1 MNADTKPAP
10 RVAITAADF
19 FAASPEQIREWF
31 PKLDKA
37 FSAVVTHIAS
47 DAAKAEESEAAA

>member
-1 MNADTKPAP
+1 MNADAKPAP

-47 DAAKAEESEAAA
+47 DAAKANESEAA